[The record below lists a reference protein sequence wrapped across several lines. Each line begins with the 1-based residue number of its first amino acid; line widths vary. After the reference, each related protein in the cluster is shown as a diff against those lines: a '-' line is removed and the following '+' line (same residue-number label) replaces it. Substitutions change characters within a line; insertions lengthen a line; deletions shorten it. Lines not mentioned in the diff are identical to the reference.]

1 MKLRILYSFV
11 DKYTDEEYAV
21 GDIIEV
27 TKTRGEEL
35 LSSRVTLVEIVE
47 EEQEEKDTEKP
58 KKKRTKKAKE

>member
-1 MKLRILYSFV
+1 MKLRIVYSFV

-27 TKTRGEEL
+27 TKARGEEL

-47 EEQEEKDTEKP
+47 EEKEDTEKP
-58 KKKRTKKAKE
+58 KKKRTKKSTKE